1 MKRNKGFVGGYL
13 FGAHLLAILL
23 CSTAALGAIIH
34 VPDDEPTIQA
44 GIDAASPGD
53 TVLVADGTYTGP
65 GNRSLDFHGKAITVQ
80 SEKGLENCI
89 IDLEGGLYLGFY
101 FHSGEG
107 QDSVVSGFTIEN
119 SQGAGIN
126 CGDNSSPTITNCAV
140 TGNGGCGIFCG
151 GESPTITNCSI
162 IGNGDSGIYSGPNS
176 SATIRNCLITGNTAP
191 YGGGIHCYGSSPT
204 ITNCTITG
212 NTTEYTGAVH
222 GAENS
227 SLTITNCT
235 ITGNTGGGIHLYN
248 SPPAT
253 ITNCILWA
261 DSPPEIIVGSGSNPV
276 VTYSDIQGGFP
287 GEGNINVNPLFVGG
301 RDYHLAAYSPCIDAG
316 TNDAPELPTTDFE
329 GDPRVIDGDND
340 GTATVD
346 MGADEVQ
353 LGVCCGKPT
362 LKIPSGEQPTYQWS
376 CGDGEW
382 GWFWVYVRNLS
393 TGAYYGSGWVNS
405 SDSSWAQPFPLPWGN
420 YRVWVRVYHSQCGYS
435 EWSDPVNF
443 TVGDC
448 CAKPQLRAVDT
459 TGADPVISW
468 SCDTAEWQYA
478 YVHLQNLS
486 TGAVITS
493 GWLNGTQQVSQW
505 TATGL
510 PGGCYRAWVIVYH
523 HQCGYSEWSDP
534 VDFIWGSCCC
544 MPTQVGPSG
553 PGHSARPT
561 YEWSCSGSWDYYW
574 VYVVN
579 TSTGAY
585 YGSGSSAAYGWES
598 GSDSSWTPTFDLPWG
613 RYQWWVRVF
622 DWDCGLSE
630 WSGPMDFTVGNCCTK
645 PTLDP
650 VPDGEPQPTY
660 QWSCGDGEWTWYWVY
675 VQNLFTGSYHGT
687 RTATYGWVE
696 GSANTW
702 TPTEGLDWGNY
713 RAWVRVY
720 HPQCR
725 VSEWSDPVDFTV
737 GNCCAKPTLSLD
749 LTTHGVERPI
759 YNWDCGDG
767 EWTWYWV
774 YVQNLS
780 TGSYHGTGTAKN
792 GWEEG
797 STNTWTP
804 AYALPGG
811 DYRAWVQVYREGC
824 GFSEWSDPQDW
835 TVPYASGRF
844 FNNLLC
850 MGYPFNATFTVCG
863 RSLTSYSGTWSAC
876 GIVKAGTCPWSLYA
890 NAGMCGILRA
900 SGTVDVDPDCV
911 YDVVLTLE
919 GNEVVL
925 TYLQTCP
932 GDCSTPKP
940 WSGGASFESLRKFPS
955 EGFTRAR

>member
-1 MKRNKGFVGGYL
+1 M
-13 FGAHLLAILL
+13 
-23 CSTAALGAIIH
+23 
-34 VPDDEPTIQA
+34 
-44 GIDAASPGD
+44 
-53 TVLVADGTYTGP
+53 
-65 GNRSLDFHGKAITVQ
+65 
-80 SEKGLENCI
+80 
-89 IDLEGGLYLGFY
+89 
-101 FHSGEG
+101 
-107 QDSVVSGFTIEN
+107 
-119 SQGAGIN
+119 
-126 CGDNSSPTITNCAV
+126 
-140 TGNGGCGIFCG
+140 
-151 GESPTITNCSI
+151 
-162 IGNGDSGIYSGPNS
+162 
-176 SATIRNCLITGNTAP
+176 ITGNTTE
-191 YGGGIHCYGSSPT
+191 YGSTIHCNNSSPT

-212 NTTEYTGAVH
+212 NTAGDCGAI
-222 GAENS
+222 GCYDS
-227 SLTITNCT
+227 S
-235 ITGNTGGGIHLYN
+235 
-248 SPPAT
+248 PT

-261 DSPPEIIVGSGSNPV
+261 DSPPEINAGGGSNPV
-276 VTYSDIQGGFP
+276 VTYSDIQGGFT
-287 GEGNINVNPLFVGG
+287 GVGNINVNPLFVGA
-301 RDYHLAAYSPCIDAG
+301 RDYHLVLDSPCIDAG
-316 TNDAPELPTTDFE
+316 TNNAAGLSTTDFE
-329 GDPRVIDGDND
+329 GDPRVIDGNND

-346 MGADEVQ
+346 MGADEFQ
-353 LGVCCGKPT
+353 IPEFCCPKAT
-362 LKIPSGEQPTYQWS
+362 LVTPSGKIVGDTPSYGWD

-382 GWFWVYVRNLS
+382 TWYWVYVQNLS
-393 TGAYYGSGWVNS
+393 TGSYHGTGTAKNGWEEGSANTWDPTDGG
-405 SDSSWAQPFPLPWGN
+405 LLWGN
-420 YRVWVRVYHSQCGYS
+420 YRWWVRTWHPKCGYS
-435 EWSDPVNF
+435 QWSNPMDF

-448 CAKPQLRAVDT
+448 CAKPQLSAVDT

-493 GWLNGTQQVSQW
+493 TWLKGQQVSQW

-523 HQCGYSEWSDP
+523 HQCGYSQWSDP

-687 RTATYGWVE
+687 GTAKNGWVE
-696 GSANTW
+696 GSA
-702 TPTEGLDWGNY
+702 
-713 RAWVRVY
+713 
-720 HPQCR
+720 
-725 VSEWSDPVDFTV
+725 
-737 GNCCAKPTLSLD
+737 
-749 LTTHGVERPI
+749 
-759 YNWDCGDG
+759 
-767 EWTWYWV
+767 
-774 YVQNLS
+774 
-780 TGSYHGTGTAKN
+780 
-792 GWEEG
+792 
-797 STNTWTP
+797 NTWTP

-811 DYRAWVQVYREGC
+811 DYRAWVQVYREGY

-850 MGYPFNATFTVCG
+850 MGFPFNATFTVCG

-900 SGTVDVDPDCV
+900 SGTVDVDPNCV

-940 WSGGASFESLRKFPS
+940 WSAGASFESLRKFPS